1 MIAEVEC
8 LAIQIRGR
16 GEDAQLRAPDEN
28 PVDLEHAQARHHPEE
43 RGQVQ
48 KLV

>member
-8 LAIQIRGR
+8 HAVQIHGW
-16 GEDAQLRAPDEN
+16 GEAAQLRAPDEK
-28 PVDLEHAQARHHPEE
+28 PVELEHAQIRHHPQE

-48 KLV
+48 KMV